1 MRDVRT
7 VAIILIT
14 IPLAVLV
21 GLLAPIGLVPSLF
34 SIHSELCYDIVAPI
48 WYYGLTGPTAGRFH
62 IDMILLAYFEFEFVT
77 QMIPV
82 LLLGLHYV
90 IGFKREI
97 VLLSTAITPIQL
109 MIRVIL
115 AGSPIPWWMGMP
127 IPTLFLII
135 APILLLRP
143 YSKDDSVTQK
153 SQQN

>member
-21 GLLAPIGLVPSLF
+21 GLLAPIGLLPSIYSVHNQLR
-34 SIHSELCYDIVAPI
+34 YDITAPI
-48 WYYGLTGPTAGRFH
+48 WYYGLTGPLSGSFQVNVYIFVYYR
-62 IDMILLAYFEFEFVT
+62 LEFVT

-82 LLLGLHYV
+82 LLLGLYYV

-97 VLLSTAITPIQL
+97 VLLSTAITPILFLIKTLGVEIHSVQA
-109 MIRVIL
+109 L
-115 AGSPIPWWMGMP
+115 AFP

-143 YSKDDSVTQK
+143 YSKADE
-153 SQQN
+153 